1 MTYHKTG
8 VVAVRL
14 KGGGQ
19 VVQVTGLNDINIH
32 KEIAI
37 KVKAELEQG
46 ISPADAKEMMQA
58 LKAAVR
64 PAP

>member
-1 MTYHKTG
+1 MTYHKIG
-8 VVAVRL
+8 VVAVRR

-19 VVQVTGLNDINIH
+19 VVQVTGLNDMNIH

-58 LKAAVR
+58 LKAAAR
-64 PAP
+64 PVN